1 MIMIKLKLEFTKN
14 ETVKDLK
21 EATKVASRAFAK
33 AYHRGKARSLE
44 QSLNRLQEIEM
55 EEKKQ

>member
-1 MIMIKLKLEFTKN
+1 MIKLKLEFTKN